1 MIMATFYRCR
11 NEGSLAMLLMNDCGI
26 IYCDKNVTFF
36 AVAEIIATV
45 FLSQLTVTFFDVA
58 TNYCSAPFYTS
69 SD

>member
-1 MIMATFYRCR
+1 
-11 NEGSLAMLLMNDCGI
+11 MLLMNDCGI